1 MPENIKAS
9 AGYAVSLRRRKM
21 IEEAFG
27 WVKEIG
33 MLGRIS
39 CADWT
44 KFGHMP
50 CSIRCMQPDAHE

>member
-33 MLGRIS
+33 MLRRIQLHS
-39 CADWT
+39 WT

-50 CSIRCMQPDAHE
+50 LISFHTT